1 MIAFSYKVRYHNN
14 VPGSHP
20 GQEKFIIDKE
30 INTMTFRELLNVM
43 PTDEATNVS
52 LYYFDHD
59 ENMYAEDLYISW
71 SEDIHKET
79 AFFSL
84 LLAEHFA
91 EDEVIELSNRFSSV
105 AVTVDRKVKRETV
118 KRWKTE
124 AADAAGLSKILRDW
138 EDDE

>member
-1 MIAFSYKVRYHNN
+1 
-14 VPGSHP
+14 
-20 GQEKFIIDKE
+20 
-30 INTMTFRELLNVM
+30 MTLRELLNVM

-52 LYYFDHD
+52 LFYFDHE

-71 SEDIHKET
+71 NEDIHKET

-91 EDEVIELSNRFSSV
+91 DDEVIELSNRFSSV
-105 AVTVDRKVKRETV
+105 AITVDRKVKRETV